1 MFNKCVAGRKLQAR
15 QPHLPSSAL
24 PRPLPLCL
32 KASPGPKPMPIPSP
46 DLTSSLQRPVGS
58 QLGKGKRDRG
68 CKRYEKGSRSE
79 ERRGGVGEPLCIRV
93 LLCLMMP
100 GIQHG
105 RSLCSF
111 IDGSFCCI
119 CCCCFP
125 IGSRFLAGNS
135 SPAIKIFS
143 RIFRTKS
150 LQQKNEMEQFAG
162 SKKKTKQSSVAAFTF
177 SRSLN
182 TLSNFRSSLEIMYS
196 MNIIKIYNINL
207 INNIPFISF

>member
-15 QPHLPSSAL
+15 QPHLPSPAL
-24 PRPLPLCL
+24 PRPLPHCL

-68 CKRYEKGSRSE
+68 CKRYEKGRSSV

-135 SPAIKIFS
+135 SPAIKIFA

-162 SKKKTKQSSVAAFTF
+162 IEKKNKAIKCCC
-177 SRSLN
+177 
-182 TLSNFRSSLEIMYS
+182 LSFLAEFKYT
-196 MNIIKIYNINL
+196 
-207 INNIPFISF
+207 